1 MLMVE
6 EGQLPDGTVDSLQG
20 GGSPDQDAERED
32 NIIQLEFLQGYFKL
46 SVTGFDMHRDLR
58 IKTIP

>member
-1 MLMVE
+1 MEL
-6 EGQLPDGTVDSLQG
+6 EGGKLLFCK
-20 GGSPDQDAERED
+20 D
-32 NIIQLEFLQGYFKL
+32 NIIQFEVLQGDFKL